1 MCDRGF
7 GCIIVVDDDQHVTG
21 ILTERDIMTRLVN
34 EHKDAE
40 KIKVGEVMTREP
52 HIAHES
58 DTVVDCLRIM
68 SNKRFRRL
76 PVVDENERLEMVFT

>member
-21 ILTERDIMTRLVN
+21 ILTERDIMTRVVN

-40 KIKVGEVMTREP
+40 KIKVGDVRPTITGVMPKTERPCIRPVRPATASKVKATR
-52 HIAHES
+52 A
-58 DTVVDCLRIM
+58 
-68 SNKRFRRL
+68 
-76 PVVDENERLEMVFT
+76 